1 MSGRVL
7 NAGNG
12 VRERFPIL
20 TQARECQ
27 FVLFNPFAWVYPG
40 GCSPFYRVLD
50 ERSGASK
57 TENRFLTPFPTASP
71 SADRML
77 LRILRQGLTLGGQPS
92 KKVDRGRLGCVKV
105 A

>member
-12 VRERFPIL
+12 VRERFPNSA
-20 TQARECQ
+20 QARECQ

-40 GCSPFYRVLD
+40 GCSPFYR
-50 ERSGASK
+50 A
-57 TENRFLTPFPTASP
+57 PFPTASP

-77 LRILRQGLTLGGQPS
+77 LRILRQGLTLGEQPS